1 MPKTYFHNYKSKNED
16 NNYNKKRFIEIYN
29 KEKKVPVDINILL
42 NRVKMEEKNQIKK
55 KIIFFSLTT
64 LALSLFGTFVVI
76 IK

>member
-1 MPKTYFHNYKSKNED
+1 MPKTYFHNYKFKNEN
-16 NNYNKKRFIEIYN
+16 NNYNKKRFIEPYN

-42 NRVKMEEKNQIKK
+42 NRVKMEEKKQTKK

-64 LALSLFGTFVVI
+64 LAISLFGTFVVI

>member
-16 NNYNKKRFIEIYN
+16 NNYNKKRLIEIYN